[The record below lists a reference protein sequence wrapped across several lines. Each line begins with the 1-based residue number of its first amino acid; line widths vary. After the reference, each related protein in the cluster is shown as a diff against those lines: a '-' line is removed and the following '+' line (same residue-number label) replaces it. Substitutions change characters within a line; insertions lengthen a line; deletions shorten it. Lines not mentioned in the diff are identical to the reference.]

1 MEQKITD
8 IIQTL
13 LQFLHVDDAVLK
25 VQLKDNKCFISIE
38 TFFERTL
45 IGRDGERFDSFEHI
59 IKKLVASVV
68 GELVRVSVDVNNQ
81 KSKQDEALK
90 AKVLLLAKRAEDLK
104 MSVELD
110 PMSSYERM
118 LVHSFLEG
126 QPHVKTESTGEGKD
140 RRVVIV
146 YQKNPSSQKEEF

>member
-13 LQFLHVDDAVLK
+13 LQFLHVDDALLK
-25 VQLKDNKCFISIE
+25 VQIKDSRCAISIE

-59 IKKLVASVV
+59 IKKLVASVAPD
-68 GELVRVSVDVNNQ
+68 LLKVSVDVNNQ
-81 KSKQDEALK
+81 KSKQDEVLK
-90 AKVLLLAKRAEDLK
+90 AKVLLLAKRAQDLK

-110 PMSSYERM
+110 PMSSYDRM

-126 QPHVKTESTGEGKD
+126 QPNIKTESIGEGKD
-140 RRVVIV
+140 RKVVIV
-146 YQKNPSSQKEEF
+146 YQKNDKEKKEEF

>member
-8 IIQTL
+8 IIQPL
-13 LQFLHVDDAVLK
+13 LQFLHVDDALLK
-25 VQLKDNKCFISIE
+25 VHIKDNRCVISIE

-59 IKKLVASVV
+59 IKKLVASVAPD
-68 GELVRVSVDVNNQ
+68 LLKVSVDVNNQ
-81 KSKQDEALK
+81 KSKQDEVLK
-90 AKVLLLAKRAEDLK
+90 AKVLLLAKRAQDLK

-110 PMSSYERM
+110 PMSSYDRM

-126 QPHVKTESTGEGKD
+126 QPNIKTESIGEGKD
-140 RRVVIV
+140 RKVVIV
-146 YQKNPSSQKEEF
+146 YQKNDKEKKEEF

>member
-1 MEQKITD
+1 MEQKITE

-25 VQLKDNKCFISIE
+25 VSLKDNRCSISIE

-45 IGRDGERFDSFEHI
+45 IGREGERFDSFEHI
-59 IKKLVASVV
+59 IKKLVTSIT
-68 GELVRVSVDVNNQ
+68 GEVVRVSVDVNNQ

-90 AKVLLLAKRAEDLK
+90 AKVFLLAKRAQELK

-126 QPHVKTESTGEGKD
+126 QPNIKTESVGEGKD
-140 RRVVIV
+140 RKVVIV
-146 YQKNPSSQKEEF
+146 YKKDTTQTKEEF